1 MKIVGEA
8 KNGRQ
13 AVELAHALKPDII
26 IMDLMMP
33 ELSGAEATKLIHD
46 AYPEIKIMVLTS
58 FGTSKEMSDAITN
71 GADGAL
77 MKDTA
82 ADELIKAIR
91 AIVAGE
97 RIIPDRLMRQAA
109 EDNVTPKLSDRHLE
123 ILSSIAQGQSN
134 SDIAKQYGLSEI
146 SIKKQV
152 SKIFARLGV
161 DQEAG
166 VEDIRASRRL
176 KPLRS
181 RRPRPQ
187 EADAQVLSSPL
198 DLEQP
203 CVGAVRLKHELL

>member
-1 MKIVGEA
+1 MKKEQIRIMLADDHMLMRMGLSTLIDCEEDMKIVGEA

-58 FGTSKEMSDAITN
+58 YATSKEMSDAIMN

-82 ADELIKAIR
+82 ADELIGAIR
-91 AIVAGE
+91 DIVAGK
-97 RIIPDRLMRQAA
+97 RLIPERLMRQAA
-109 EDNVTPKLSDRHLE
+109 EDNITPKLSDRHLE

-146 SIKKQV
+146 TIKKQL
-152 SKIFARLGV
+152 STIFARLGV
-161 DQEAG
+161 SNRSEA
-166 VEDIRASRRL
+166 VALALRKQIL
-176 KPLRS
+176 KS
-181 RRPRPQ
+181 
-187 EADAQVLSSPL
+187 
-198 DLEQP
+198 
-203 CVGAVRLKHELL
+203 

>member
-1 MKIVGEA
+1 MKKAPIRIMLADDHMLMRMGLSTLIDCEDDMKIVGEA

-58 FGTSKEMSDAITN
+58 FATSKEMSDAIMN

-82 ADELIKAIR
+82 ADELIKTIR

-161 DQEAG
+161 SNRSEA
-166 VEDIRASRRL
+166 VALALRKQML
-176 KPLRS
+176 KS
-181 RRPRPQ
+181 
-187 EADAQVLSSPL
+187 
-198 DLEQP
+198 
-203 CVGAVRLKHELL
+203 

>member
-1 MKIVGEA
+1 MKPTTILLVDDHAVMRMGLVSLLETCRDVEVIGDTGDGESA
-8 KNGRQ
+8 IRK
-13 AVELAHALKPDII
+13 ALKLRPDVV

-152 SKIFARLGV
+152 SKIFARRGV
-161 DQEAG
+161 SNRSEA
-166 VEDIRASRRL
+166 VALALRKQML
-176 KPLRS
+176 KS
-181 RRPRPQ
+181 
-187 EADAQVLSSPL
+187 
-198 DLEQP
+198 
-203 CVGAVRLKHELL
+203 

>member
-1 MKIVGEA
+1 MKKAQIRIMLADDHMLMRMGLSTLIDCEEDMKIVGEA

-13 AVELAHALKPDII
+13 AVELAHALKPDIV

-58 FGTSKEMSDAITN
+58 FGTSKEMSDAIMN

-82 ADELIKAIR
+82 ADELIGAIR
-91 AIVAGE
+91 SIVAGK
-97 RIIPDRLMRQAA
+97 RLIPERLMRQAA
-109 EDNVTPKLSDRHLE
+109 EDKVTPKLSDRHLE

-152 SKIFARLGV
+152 SKIFEHLGV
-161 DQEAG
+161 SNRSEA
-166 VEDIRASRRL
+166 VALALRKQML
-176 KPLRS
+176 KS
-181 RRPRPQ
+181 
-187 EADAQVLSSPL
+187 
-198 DLEQP
+198 
-203 CVGAVRLKHELL
+203 

>member
-1 MKIVGEA
+1 MKKAPIRIMLADDHMLMRMGLSTLIDCEDDMKIVGEA

-46 AYPEIKIMVLTS
+46 AYPDIKIMVLTS
-58 FGTSKEMSDAITN
+58 FATSKEMSDAITN

-82 ADELIKAIR
+82 ADELIGAIR
-91 AIVAGE
+91 DIVAGK
-97 RIIPDRLMRQAA
+97 RLIPERLMRQAE
-109 EDNVTPKLSDRHLE
+109 EDNITPKLSDRHLE

-161 DQEAG
+161 SNRSEA
-166 VEDIRASRRL
+166 VALALRKQML
-176 KPLRS
+176 KS
-181 RRPRPQ
+181 
-187 EADAQVLSSPL
+187 
-198 DLEQP
+198 
-203 CVGAVRLKHELL
+203 

>member
-1 MKIVGEA
+1 MLADDHMLMRMGLSTLINCEEDMKIVGEA

-13 AVELAHALKPDII
+13 AVELAHALKPDIV

-58 FGTSKEMSDAITN
+58 FATSKEMSDAIMN

-82 ADELIKAIR
+82 ADELIGSIR
-91 AIVAGE
+91 AIVAGK
-97 RIIPDRLMRQAA
+97 RLIPDRLMRQAA
-109 EDNVTPKLSDRHLE
+109 EDNITPKLSDRHLE

-161 DQEAG
+161 SNRSEA
-166 VEDIRASRRL
+166 VALALRKQML
-176 KPLRS
+176 KS
-181 RRPRPQ
+181 
-187 EADAQVLSSPL
+187 
-198 DLEQP
+198 
-203 CVGAVRLKHELL
+203 

>member
-1 MKIVGEA
+1 MKKAQIRIMLADDHMLMRMGLSTLIDCEEDMKIVGEA
-8 KNGRQ
+8 KNGQQ

-58 FGTSKEMSDAITN
+58 FGTSQEMSDAIMN

-82 ADELIKAIR
+82 ADELIGAIR
-91 AIVAGE
+91 SIVAGK
-97 RIIPDRLMRQAA
+97 RLIPERLMRQAA

-152 SKIFARLGV
+152 SKIFEHLGV
-161 DQEAG
+161 SNRSEA
-166 VEDIRASRRL
+166 VALALRKQML
-176 KPLRS
+176 KS
-181 RRPRPQ
+181 
-187 EADAQVLSSPL
+187 
-198 DLEQP
+198 
-203 CVGAVRLKHELL
+203 

>member
-1 MKIVGEA
+1 MKKAQIRIMLADDHMLMRMGLSTLIDCEEDMKIVGEA

-82 ADELIKAIR
+82 ADELIKTIR

-152 SKIFARLGV
+152 SKIFERLGV
-161 DQEAG
+161 SNRSEA
-166 VEDIRASRRL
+166 VALALRKQML
-176 KPLRS
+176 KS
-181 RRPRPQ
+181 
-187 EADAQVLSSPL
+187 
-198 DLEQP
+198 
-203 CVGAVRLKHELL
+203 

>member
-1 MKIVGEA
+1 MKKTQIRIMLADDHVLMRMGLSTLVDCEEDMKIVGEA

-134 SDIAKQYGLSEI
+134 SDIARQYGLSEI
-146 SIKKQV
+146 SIKRPGWKM
-152 SKIFARLGV
+152 FGRLGV
-161 DQEAG
+161 SKRSEAG
-166 VEDIRASRRL
+166 ALALSAPRRT
-176 KPLRS
+176 
-181 RRPRPQ
+181 
-187 EADAQVLSSPL
+187 A
-198 DLEQP
+198 
-203 CVGAVRLKHELL
+203 